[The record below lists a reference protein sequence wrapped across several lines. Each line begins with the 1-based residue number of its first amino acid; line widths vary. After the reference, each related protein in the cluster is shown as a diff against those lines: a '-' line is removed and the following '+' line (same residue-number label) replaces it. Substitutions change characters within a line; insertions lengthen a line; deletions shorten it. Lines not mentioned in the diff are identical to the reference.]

1 MSQRRK
7 GRRAAAVVLQ
17 WSHSLS
23 ISVMPLSSDRVL
35 LKQGGDPLFTLG
47 FPLTGRLPLSFLED
61 ELLIGGL
68 RLVLVVDGAGH
79 VLPQSEGHRED
90 ELSEFSLDSD
100 RMQTMQKID
109 MYTSLTRTLPAPL
122 GARCSGSADSVSDP
136 VSGSRKCPLSL
147 SSCH

>member
-1 MSQRRK
+1 
-7 GRRAAAVVLQ
+7 
-17 WSHSLS
+17 
-23 ISVMPLSSDRVL
+23 MPLSSDRVL

-90 ELSEFSLDSD
+90 ELSEFSLHSN
-100 RMQTMQKID
+100 RMQTMQVQTAVKTD

-122 GARCSGSADSVSDP
+122 GARCSGSADSVSDL